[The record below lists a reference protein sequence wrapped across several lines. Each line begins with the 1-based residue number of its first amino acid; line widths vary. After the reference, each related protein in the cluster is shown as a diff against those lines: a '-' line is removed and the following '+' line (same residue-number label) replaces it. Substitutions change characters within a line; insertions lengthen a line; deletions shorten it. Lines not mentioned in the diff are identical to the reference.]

1 MSVPFLIND
10 ANSGVITVT
19 GEVERPGKYIFARDE
34 TLHDVLRRAGGL
46 TDVAYPLGAVFQRVG
61 IKSQQKAANIILAE
75 QVEQSILHIAQSGVE
90 ASSDQLNVVV
100 ALAQQLR
107 AQEASGRMSINILQ
121 QDPSVPVFLE
131 EGDLLTVPK
140 RPSHVSVIG
149 AVQRDTMAM
158 YAPDKQAQA
167 YFRDAGGLQRVADT
181 KNVYILLP
189 NGQSQPL
196 VAQAIIAP
204 GSVIVVPPNLDR
216 LSLLGLTELV
226 SRVLG
231 NIASSLLAINI
242 VK

>member
-1 MSVPFLIND
+1 M
-10 ANSGVITVT
+10 
-19 GEVERPGKYIFARDE
+19 
-34 TLHDVLRRAGGL
+34 
-46 TDVAYPLGAVFQRVG
+46 
-61 IKSQQKAANIILAE
+61 
-75 QVEQSILHIAQSGVE
+75 E

-121 QDPSVPVFLE
+121 QDPSVPVFLQ

-204 GSVIVVPPNLDR
+204 GSIIVVPPNLDR